1 MKKNILITG
10 GFGLLAGSIIKKLSK
25 KNFNIISLDKKKNF
39 YRYKNNKKLNYKV
52 ILDDFRNKKN
62 FSKIIKKYKI
72 NIIFHL
78 GATTQV
84 LNSLQKPYDTYEN
97 NIMGTINIL
106 ECIRS
111 INKKIIMIY
120 ASSDKAYGELGLKKY
135 KETDKLNGIYP
146 YDVSK
151 ATSDL
156 ICQSYSYTYG
166 LSVGILRCGNLYGP
180 GDFNLKRIVPE
191 TIINTLRNKKLKIRS
206 NGKLLR
212 DYLYVGDAAHAY
224 YLVMM
229 KLLKEKKNKIKIY
242 NVSSNFNAS
251 VLNLVKKI
259 QYKINKK
266 FNYSITNISNKEIK
280 KQKMNFSKISKD
292 LNWYPK
298 TNLETGLDKTISW
311 YKKNLP
317 LFK

>member
-1 MKKNILITG
+1 
-10 GFGLLAGSIIKKLSK
+10 
-25 KNFNIISLDKKKNF
+25 
-39 YRYKNNKKLNYKV
+39 
-52 ILDDFRNKKN
+52 
-62 FSKIIKKYKI
+62 
-72 NIIFHL
+72 
-78 GATTQV
+78 
-84 LNSLQKPYDTYEN
+84 
-97 NIMGTINIL
+97 
-106 ECIRS
+106 
-111 INKKIIMIY
+111 MIY